1 MCRSA
6 MIGFRHRFGTTQSNL
21 HTKIKSVMAPS
32 AGSQVERRIEGEET
46 WIPAVAGMTE
56 GKSSLCSRIIFAIIL
71 WVCLISHSLARA
83 QVGVT
88 PTVRRAPTV
97 IKDTP
102 YSDTAKGDR
111 RRSFDLYLPADS
123 GKKPPLLAF
132 IHGGFWLLPDDDY
145 RIGPALAE
153 NLVQDG
159 VAVALIRYRL
169 APAHRHPAQ
178 SEDVAA
184 AVAQL
189 VKDSSKYNFDAR
201 RIYLAGHSAGGHL
214 ASLVS
219 LNSRYL
225 SRHGLAKNSLAG
237 IVSISGLY
245 DLMPTWNVSNN
256 QSAATE
262 KTFGKDPAQLKQA
275 SPIHHVRADAP
286 PFLIISA
293 FQDFPGLALD
303 ARRFGDA
310 LRNSGAKE
318 VQQLMFKGVDHF
330 SAVKFDDENNAVR
343 QVILGFMN
351 AKARPS
357 K

>member
-1 MCRSA
+1 MQRRS
-6 MIGFRHRFGTTQSNL
+6 FVR
-21 HTKIKSVMAPS
+21 
-32 AGSQVERRIEGEET
+32 
-46 WIPAVAGMTE
+46 AV
-56 GKSSLCSRIIFAIIL
+56 IL
-71 WVCLISHSLARA
+71 FCALI
-83 QVGVT
+83 VVT
-88 PTVRRAPTV
+88 PKSMLFAANAPRV
-97 IKDTP
+97 IKDIP
-102 YSDTAKGDR
+102 YSEAAKGDR

-123 GKKPPLLAF
+123 GKQPPLLAF
-132 IHGGFWLLPDDDY
+132 IHGGFWLLSDDEY

-153 NLVQDG
+153 NLAQDG

-178 SEDVAA
+178 AEDVTA

-214 ASLVS
+214 ASLVG
-219 LNSRYL
+219 LDARYL

-256 QSAATE
+256 QIAATE
-262 KTFGKDPAQLKQA
+262 KSFGKNTAQLKQA
-275 SPIHHVRADAP
+275 APIHHVRADAP

-293 FQDFPGLALD
+293 FEDFPGFALD
-303 ARRFGDA
+303 ARRFA
-310 LRNSGAKE
+310 ETLSQVGAKE
-318 VQQLMFKGVDHF
+318 VQQLTPKGTDHF
-330 SAVKFDDENNAVR
+330 TAVKLDDRNNEVR
-343 QVILGFMN
+343 RAILSFMN
-351 AKARPS
+351 VKALP